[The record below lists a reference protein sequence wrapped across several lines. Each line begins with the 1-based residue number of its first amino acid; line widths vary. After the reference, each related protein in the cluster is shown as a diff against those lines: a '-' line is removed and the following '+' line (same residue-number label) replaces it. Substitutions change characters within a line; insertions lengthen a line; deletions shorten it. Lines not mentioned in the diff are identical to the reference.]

1 MHVATT
7 YNRYILTGI
16 GGSKEQVVVF
26 PDAFVSSIIVVDR
39 SSIMPVPFYDR
50 AIAGLIH
57 HQGSVIPL
65 VILRRVLGEI
75 SAMLSETFAVV
86 HLSAL
91 AGGLEGVG
99 LVVDRVLSS
108 IPAGQYTPSSDHLSV
123 EVLMAQLPLQLW
135 QPQRWHSYARSD
147 IQ

>member
-1 MHVATT
+1 MQGTTT

-39 SSIMPVPFYDR
+39 SSIMAVPFYDR

-57 HQGSVIPL
+57 HQGTVVPL
-65 VILRRVLGEI
+65 VVLRRVFGEP
-75 SAMLSETFAVV
+75 STMLSETFPVV
-86 HLSAL
+86 HLSAQ

-99 LVVDRVLSS
+99 VVVDQVLSS
-108 IPAGQYTPSSDHLSV
+108 IPAGQYVPSSDHISLDT
-123 EVLMAQLPLQLW
+123 LMAKLPLELW
-135 QPQRWHSYARSD
+135 QPQRWCS
-147 IQ
+147 

>member
-1 MHVATT
+1 MNAAST

-16 GGSKEQVVVF
+16 RGSREQVVVF

-39 SSIMPVPFYDR
+39 SSVMAVPFYDR
-50 AIAGLIH
+50 VIAGLIH
-57 HQGSVIPL
+57 HQGAVIPL
-65 VILRRVLGEI
+65 VILRRVFGEL
-75 SAMLSETFAVV
+75 SAMLSETFSVV

-108 IPAGQYTPSSDHLSV
+108 IPAGQYTPSSDHLAV
-123 EVLMAQLPLQLW
+123 DALMAQLPLQLW
-135 QPQRWHSYARSD
+135 QPQRWHSYSRSD
-147 IQ
+147 VQ

>member
-1 MHVATT
+1 MNAATT
-7 YNRYILTGI
+7 YNRFILTGI

-39 SSIMPVPFYDR
+39 SSVMAVPFYDR

-57 HQGSVIPL
+57 HQGAVIPL
-65 VILRRVLGEI
+65 VILRRVFGEL
-75 SAMLSETFAVV
+75 SAMLSETFSVV

-99 LVVDRVLSS
+99 VVVDRVLSS
-108 IPAGQYTPSSDHLSV
+108 VPAGQYTASPDHLSV
-123 EVLMAQLPLQLW
+123 EALMAQLPLQLW
-135 QPQRWHSYARSD
+135 QPQRWHSYSPV
-147 IQ
+147 Q